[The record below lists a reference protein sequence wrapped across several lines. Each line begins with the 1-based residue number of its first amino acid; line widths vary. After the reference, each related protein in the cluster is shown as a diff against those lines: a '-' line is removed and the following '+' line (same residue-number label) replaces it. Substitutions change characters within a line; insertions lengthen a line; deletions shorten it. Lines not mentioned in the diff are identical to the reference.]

1 MDELGGAELEPE
13 PEAIG
18 PELELELEPIGA
30 IDPER
35 IVTSRRLDG
44 QDVPGGSWTS
54 LEMLIG
60 RAKVYEQANK
70 RTSKQANTNIRHAFN
85 NMASA
90 HHREHVLKAR
100 CVRKSVLQIYKYL
113 GHDRS

>member
-1 MDELGGAELEPE
+1 MDELGGAELESE
-13 PEAIG
+13 PETIG
-18 PELELELEPIGA
+18 PELELELEPIDA

-85 NMASA
+85 NMARV
-90 HHREHVLKAR
+90 HHRKAHVIESK
-100 CVRKSVLQIYKYL
+100 VRSNF
-113 GHDRS
+113 

>member
-18 PELELELEPIGA
+18 PELELEPIGA

-85 NMASA
+85 NMARV
-90 HHREHVLKAR
+90 HHRKAH
-100 CVRKSVLQIYKYL
+100 VRKSFANTKILV
-113 GHDRS
+113 S

>member
-1 MDELGGAELEPE
+1 LDELGGAELEPE

-18 PELELELEPIGA
+18 PELELEPIGA

-70 RTSKQANTNIRHAFN
+70 RTSKHKHQARFQQHG
-85 NMASA
+85 
-90 HHREHVLKAR
+90 K
-100 CVRKSVLQIYKYL
+100 
-113 GHDRS
+113 RSPSRACIESKMRS